1 MVVQPRESK
10 ASFARKQLLICLN
23 NKQSKKQSKLKEVPP
38 LRVFLRAV
46 WLNFCI
52 GRIKPHHK
60 RNNFNSTLAFK
71 SLHQTSEMLSKAV
84 SRLLPKRTLR
94 TALSPLG
101 AEERA
106 AIDAGVRLLTQADAG
121 LRLLTQADAEIPPY
135 IAKHL
140 VGKDGKVNPEMEPW
154 FRELPMWGP
163 VGLYQ

>member
-1 MVVQPRESK
+1 M
-10 ASFARKQLLICLN
+10 
-23 NKQSKKQSKLKEVPP
+23 
-38 LRVFLRAV
+38 
-46 WLNFCI
+46 
-52 GRIKPHHK
+52 
-60 RNNFNSTLAFK
+60 LA
-71 SLHQTSEMLSKAV
+71 KAV

-94 TALSPLG
+94 TALSTLG